1 MLAMCTGMRAGEIQ
15 GLKIQDLGNGC
26 LYLNRAWN
34 DTDRL
39 KVLKNKESRRVELPF
54 DGIMQSLI
62 SLAKY
67 NPHGYNM
74 ESFVFWAERMP
85 DRPMDSKPF
94 LKDLRKALCQV
105 GFTMEQAEQY
115 EFHGWRHYYT
125 AYMSPNLSTKL
136 LQTQTGHKTDKMIKR
151 YGDHELQG
159 EREIIRRALLDTFG
173 DHLPIIQGEV

>member
-1 MLAMCTGMRAGEIQ
+1 
-15 GLKIQDLGNGC
+15 
-26 LYLNRAWN
+26 
-34 DTDRL
+34 
-39 KVLKNKESRRVELPF
+39 
-54 DGIMQSLI
+54 
-62 SLAKY
+62 
-67 NPHGYNM
+67 
-74 ESFVFWAERMP
+74 
-85 DRPMDSKPF
+85 MDSKLF

-136 LQTQTGHKTDKMIKR
+136 LQTQTGHKTDTMIKR

-173 DHLPIIQGEV
+173 DHLYRRYGVVFRRLKNKKHINAGNCKGCLFDRMARQADIPR